1 MGFSRQEHWCGLPF
15 LSPGDLPDPGVEPR
29 SPTLQA
35 DSPAQPGS
43 KFPPQSWHSVPFN
56 RASGLLQ
63 LLSCQDTMTQGW
75 ALLLCFSRAFHLP
88 SRMESGREW
97 ANRGSSGCRVSMCS
111 ISGGENERLYDA
123 LRKTGSQELGL
134 LSKLSSSTTS
144 CGCTDTE
151 HFCGD

>member
-88 SRMESGREW
+88 SRRRLICICSSYSSHEQW
-97 ANRGSSGCRVSMCS
+97 GSSPGNGWIPFSS
-111 ISGGENERLYDA
+111 ISFTTPLIGGNA
-123 LRKTGSQELGL
+123 WL
-134 LSKLSSSTTS
+134 LFQMNIITKSST
-144 CGCTDTE
+144 
-151 HFCGD
+151 